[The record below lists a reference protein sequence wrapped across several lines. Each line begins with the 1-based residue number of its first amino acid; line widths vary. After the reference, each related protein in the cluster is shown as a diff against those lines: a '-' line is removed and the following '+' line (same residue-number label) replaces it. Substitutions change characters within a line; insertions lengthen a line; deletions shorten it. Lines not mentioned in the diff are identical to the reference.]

1 LRSFYPNC
9 PALKIMFSSTG
20 RDFNRHLREVRKLSA
35 ARIYVAMAEFTHLHL
50 HTEYSLLDGACD
62 VKKLVDQV
70 ASLGQTSVA
79 MTDHG
84 NIYGAVHFFAAAKQK
99 GIKPILGCEL
109 YICKNEDHRAPGDG
123 DENNH
128 LLVLAQNEE
137 GYRNLVRITSEAS
150 LHGFYRKPRVSKQ
163 YLAENSK
170 GLIGFSGCLS
180 GELCEELVAGNY
192 EKARS
197 VATQYE
203 DIFGKGN
210 FYLEIQDQGLE
221 QEKKIHEALFRL
233 EKDLNIPMV
242 LTNDSHYLC
251 GDDSHAHDVMLCVQ
265 TGSKIHD
272 KERFR
277 FDSDQFFVKSADEMG
292 RLFTNSPDLLQR
304 TMEIAERC
312 ELKLHPVDNPFPVF
326 DVPEGHTI
334 DSYFEKVCREGYK
347 KRLDTAVR
355 SLEARGLRRAAIHE
369 YDARLEYEIGIIE
382 QMKYSGYFLIVWD
395 FIKYAR
401 DNGIPVGPGRG
412 SGAGSLV
419 AYSMGITNI
428 DPLQNALLFER
439 FLNPER
445 KQMPDIDVDFCQI
458 RRCEVIDYVTRKYGR
473 EQVAQIITFNT
484 MAAKAAIKDC
494 GRAMDMPYGDVDRI
508 AKLIPATIG
517 MTIDTALEEVAELQK
532 AYKTDGQIK
541 ELIDTAKKLEGL
553 VRGSGVHASAVVI
566 APRPLTEL
574 VPLAKTKN
582 DEIVTAYDMKAVEKM
597 GLLKMDFLGLTTLTV
612 IDDCLKLIEKNRGEK
627 VDIEAIPL
635 DDAETYKKVFHSA
648 LTSGV
653 FQFESSGM
661 RDVLRRYRPD
671 SVEDLTALNALYRP
685 GPIQGGMIDDFIERK
700 LGRRKVEYALPELE
714 GILKETLGVIVYQEQ
729 VMQISNKLASYSLGE
744 ADLLRR
750 SMGKKNAEA
759 MAEQRARFMEGAAA
773 AGHPKATAGE
783 IFDMME
789 KFAGYGFNKSHSA
802 AYALLAYQTAY
813 LKTHYPVEFMAALLT
828 SETSKP
834 ENVVKYIGECREMGI
849 RVEPPDVQVSGS
861 QFTPYVAEN
870 SQAIRFGLAAVKNVG
885 GNAIESILKAREEVG
900 GRFKSIWGFCEKVD
914 LRVMNKRVLESL
926 IKAGALDSMGKRGP
940 LMAAVDKAM
949 ERAQKAQRD
958 EAQGQSGL
966 FGLFDEG
973 PRTARD
979 SSEDLPN
986 VADWEEGE
994 RLANEKDVLG
1004 FFVSGHPLDKYAEK
1018 LRNLA
1023 GVISAADALE
1033 RKPPERRW
1041 GTQADP
1047 ADEIQ
1052 VAGMILG
1059 LRVQKSKRDQKLY
1072 AQAALEDA
1080 TGKID
1085 LICFSRDYE
1094 RLSGQLKM
1102 EAPVLVRGVLMGDE
1116 DAAPKISV
1124 SSIVALEEV
1133 QVKLPSGV
1141 RIRINLDRATEEMLT
1156 ELKSAADAA
1165 PGPGKVMLHLEKK
1178 GEYAAILE
1186 PENMGVAADKGW
1198 VERVEELVGKG
1209 TVQMVG

>member
-1 LRSFYPNC
+1 
-9 PALKIMFSSTG
+9 
-20 RDFNRHLREVRKLSA
+20 
-35 ARIYVAMAEFTHLHL
+35 
-50 HTEYSLLDGACD
+50 
-62 VKKLVDQV
+62 
-70 ASLGQTSVA
+70 
-79 MTDHG
+79 
-84 NIYGAVHFFAAAKQK
+84 
-99 GIKPILGCEL
+99 
-109 YICKNEDHRAPGDG
+109 
-123 DENNH
+123 
-128 LLVLAQNEE
+128 
-137 GYRNLVRITSEAS
+137 
-150 LHGFYRKPRVSKQ
+150 
-163 YLAENSK
+163 
-170 GLIGFSGCLS
+170 
-180 GELCEELVAGNY
+180 
-192 EKARS
+192 
-197 VATQYE
+197 
-203 DIFGKGN
+203 
-210 FYLEIQDQGLE
+210 
-221 QEKKIHEALFRL
+221 
-233 EKDLNIPMV
+233 
-242 LTNDSHYLC
+242 
-251 GDDSHAHDVMLCVQ
+251 
-265 TGSKIHD
+265 
-272 KERFR
+272 
-277 FDSDQFFVKSADEMG
+277 
-292 RLFTNSPDLLQR
+292 
-304 TMEIAERC
+304 
-312 ELKLHPVDNPFPVF
+312 
-326 DVPEGHTI
+326 
-334 DSYFEKVCREGYK
+334 
-347 KRLDTAVR
+347 
-355 SLEARGLRRAAIHE
+355 
-369 YDARLEYEIGIIE
+369 
-382 QMKYSGYFLIVWD
+382 
-395 FIKYAR
+395 
-401 DNGIPVGPGRG
+401 
-412 SGAGSLV
+412 
-419 AYSMGITNI
+419 
-428 DPLQNALLFER
+428 
-439 FLNPER
+439 
-445 KQMPDIDVDFCQI
+445 
-458 RRCEVIDYVTRKYGR
+458 
-473 EQVAQIITFNT
+473 
-484 MAAKAAIKDC
+484 
-494 GRAMDMPYGDVDRI
+494 
-508 AKLIPATIG
+508 
-517 MTIDTALEEVAELQK
+517 
-532 AYKTDGQIK
+532 
-541 ELIDTAKKLEGL
+541 
-553 VRGSGVHASAVVI
+553 
-566 APRPLTEL
+566 
-574 VPLAKTKN
+574 
-582 DEIVTAYDMKAVEKM
+582 MKAVEKM